1 MAYIN
6 ENFFDLKDN
15 YLFAKILE
23 KTGEYKEKNP
33 DVKIIN
39 LGIGDVTRPL
49 APVVIDAMHKA
60 VDEMANE
67 ETFKG
72 YGLIPGYEFLREKI
86 IEIEYRK
93 NGIDFDKSEIFIA
106 NGSKCDLG
114 GIVEI
119 FSNDNIVAIT
129 DPVYPVYRDTN
140 IMAGRKIVYLDASEE
155 TDFKPKLPKE
165 SVDIIY
171 LCMPNNPTGTILN
184 KEELKQWVDYA
195 RENKSIILYDSVYE
209 SFITEENIPHSIY
222 EIEGAKEVAIELRS
236 FSKLAGFTG
245 IRCSFMVIPKEL
257 KVYSKDG
264 NEYVLGKTW
273 LRRQSAKFG
282 GVSYITQRGAEAVYS
297 EEGQKQ
303 IKENIKYYLNNAK
316 YFRNELINLGYTV
329 YGGVNSPYIW
339 LKVPNGLGSWEFFDK
354 LLNEASIVGTP
365 GVGFGKQGEGF
376 FRITAFGK
384 YEDYREA
391 IERISKL
398 KF

>member
-49 APVVIDAMHKA
+49 VPVVIDAMHKA

-72 YGLIPGYEFLREKI
+72 YGLVPGYEFLREKI

-165 SVDIIY
+165 RVDIIY
-171 LCMPNNPTGTILN
+171 LCMPNNPTGTVLN

-245 IRCSFMVIPKEL
+245 VRCSFMVIPKEL

-339 LKVPNGLGSWEFFDK
+339 LRVPNGFGSWEFFDK

-365 GVGFGKQGEGF
+365 GAGFGNQGEGF